1 MCNSFETYLRFR
13 AFKYLRTF
21 FDIRNPKGRQMIA
34 RKLQVCAALLA
45 VAGMTFSPLYA
56 QAPNTQPAPAAPPT
70 QAGPQPIA
78 PAPPAASATDATN
91 VPLGP
96 FTPMTLS
103 LAPDYS
109 HGRSWFPNITAPY
122 IPRHILQP
130 PLTNSPRI
138 EQLIKNG
145 TLSLS
150 LQDAVALALENN
162 LDIAV
167 QRYTPW
173 IDQMNLLSAKAGT
186 RVNFDPNVTMNLNVA
201 DQTIP
206 VANPLISGV
215 GVTSA
220 AATSLTQHTTTGN
233 FNYTQGFAPGTL
245 VSMTFNNGRTSS
257 TQSANVFNP
266 SLSSTLAVSI
276 TQPLLNGF
284 GFLPNERYII
294 EGRNNVR
301 IGEWGFKTAVIND
314 ITTTADDYWNLVQAR
329 QQVKVQQQTVD
340 VDQTLY
346 SNDQK
351 QLQIG
356 TMAPL
361 DVLSA
366 ESQLASDKQALIV
379 AQTVQL
385 ENETKLLNDITKNP
399 LDSVLRR
406 VEVVPTTD
414 IPTSDTVGNP
424 PLEDAVQQAFSNRPE
439 LQQIALQLKNNDVEV
454 KVTQNALLPSLNLV
468 GQYSTTGLGGVGK
481 ETTINQGAFAPNP
494 NAPIFL
500 NGVLVPGEFVGLT
513 PVTQT
518 VTPVPGGITDAWDS
532 LIHSRF
538 PTFQVGLQMNLPIRN
553 RIAQANN
560 GIAQLNQREEQ
571 TLYQEQKNAIYL
583 AVRNALIAVTQNRN
597 AVLAAGTAR
606 QLAQQTFDDEQK
618 KFQLGSSDAYTVQL
632 RSRDLTSA
640 ETTELQDRINLVES
654 IVALNQAMG
663 HTLETYSITITG
675 DANANVTPIP
685 NIPGTPI
692 QNTPATPH
700 Q

>member
-1 MCNSFETYLRFR
+1 
-13 AFKYLRTF
+13 
-21 FDIRNPKGRQMIA
+21 MIA

-45 VAGMTFSPLYA
+45 AAAMTFSPLYA
-56 QAPNTQPAPAAPPT
+56 QAPAAQTAPTPNSQQTA
-70 QAGPQPIA
+70 PIA
-78 PAPPAASATDATN
+78 PAPPAASATNTTD

-96 FTPMTLS
+96 FSPTSLS
-103 LAPDYS
+103 IAPDYS
-109 HGRSWFPNITAPY
+109 RGKSWFPNVAGPY

-130 PLTNSPRI
+130 QLTNSPRI
-138 EQLIKNG
+138 SQLIQNG
-145 TLSLS
+145 TLSLT

-173 IDQMNLLSAKAGT
+173 LDEMNLLSAKAGS
-186 RVNFDPNVTMNLNVA
+186 RVNFDPNVTMNLNLV

-220 AATSLTQHTTTGN
+220 AATSLTQHSTVGN
-233 FNYTQGFAPGTL
+233 FGYTQGFAPGTL
-245 VSMTFNNGRTSS
+245 VSMTFNNSRTSS
-257 TQSANVFNP
+257 SQSANVFNP
-266 SLSSTLAVSI
+266 SLSSTLAVSV

-284 GFLPNERYII
+284 GFLPNERFII
-294 EGRNNVR
+294 EGRNNVK
-301 IGEWGFKTAVIND
+301 IGQWGFKTAVIND
-314 ITTTADDYWNLVQAR
+314 ITTTSDDYWNLVYAR
-329 QQVKVQQQTVD
+329 QQVKVQQQTVS
-340 VDQTLY
+340 VDETLF
-346 SNDQK
+346 NNNQK

-361 DVLSA
+361 DVLTA
-366 ESQLASDKQALIV
+366 QSQLATDRQNLIV
-379 AQTVQL
+379 AQTLQL
-385 ENETKLLNDITKNP
+385 TDETKLLNDITKNP
-399 LDSVLRR
+399 QDSILRG
-406 VEVVPTTD
+406 VQVVPTTE
-414 IPTSDTVGNP
+414 IPTTDNVGNP
-424 PLEDAVQQAFSNRPE
+424 PLEDAVTQAYANRPE

-454 KVTQNALLPSLNLV
+454 KVTRNALLPTLNLV

-481 ETTINQGAFAPNP
+481 ETTVNQGAFTPNP

-560 GIAQLNQREEQ
+560 GIAQLNQREEE

-583 AVRNALIAVTQNRN
+583 AVRNDLIAVTQNRN
-597 AVLAAGTAR
+597 AVVAAATAR

-618 KFQLGSSDAYTVQL
+618 KYQLGSSDSYTVAL
-632 RSRDLTSA
+632 RSRDLTAA

-663 HTLETYSITITG
+663 HTLETYNITITG
-675 DANANVTPIP
+675 ENNANVVPVP
-685 NIPGTPI
+685 NIPGTPLP
-692 QNTPATPH
+692 NTPATPN